1 MPPLGSI
8 DVVLLVSMIP
18 LLIGSAFFSA
28 SETVFFGLTF
38 EDRGSLRTKGGVV
51 GGIVDA
57 LLRNPRQL
65 LVTVLLGNMTINTVF
80 MTISAVL
87 LLRHAAN
94 PIASFIF
101 GVGSLLMLII
111 LGEIIPKISGQTH
124 RVGAASMLGGPLLGL
139 HRLITPLR
147 IIIGRFVVLPLAR
160 LVGEPPSPHL
170 EIEELAALLDVS
182 AAEGTIDRSEEHLLR
197 EVVKMSER
205 SVRDIMTP
213 RVHMRFVKID
223 DSPTVIRTEI
233 ERTGL
238 RRLPV
243 VGESIDD
250 VRGILSCRNFLLA
263 APSNENTVQ
272 LEKLIVPIA
281 IVPEHASVEHLL
293 RRFRD
298 EGSTIAMVVDE
309 YGGTAGIVT
318 IEDVAEQLVGEIADP
333 EENLH
338 EIPERLGD
346 GRWRVSG
353 LMSLHDW
360 REAFGSEAEDRRV
373 TTVGG
378 LFFAKLGRLARQGDQ
393 VVLANVRLVAERV
406 DEGRVES
413 AIVDLIAE
421 EKSS

>member
-1 MPPLGSI
+1 M
-8 DVVLLVSMIP
+8 LLLSMAP
-18 LLIGSAFFSA
+18 LLLGSAFFSA

-38 EDRGSLRTKGGVV
+38 EDHGSLRSKGGVV
-51 GGIVDA
+51 AGIVEA

-65 LVTVLLGNMTINTVF
+65 LVTVLLGNMTINTIF

-87 LLRHAAN
+87 LLRHGAN
-94 PIASFIF
+94 PLASFIF
-101 GVGSLLMLII
+101 GVGSLLLLII

-124 RVGAASMLGGPLLGL
+124 RVRAVSLLGGPLLGL
-139 HRLITPLR
+139 HRMITPLR
-147 IIIGRFVVLPLAR
+147 LVIGRFVVIPLAR
-160 LVGEPPSPHL
+160 LAGDAPSPHL
-170 EIEELAALLDVS
+170 EVEELAALLDVS
-182 AAEGTIDRSEEHLLR
+182 AAEGTIGQSEEHLLR
-197 EVVKMSER
+197 EVVNMSEL

-213 RVHMRFVKID
+213 RVHMRFVKLSD
-223 DSPTVIRTEI
+223 APDVIRTEI

-238 RRLPV
+238 GGLPV

-250 VRGILSCRNFLLA
+250 VRGILSSRQFLLSTPKDVMA
-263 APSNENTVQ
+263 EQ

-293 RRFRD
+293 RKFRD
-298 EGSTIAMVVDE
+298 EGSTIAIVVDE

-333 EENLH
+333 EENLL
-338 EIPERLGD
+338 EVPERLGD

-360 REAFGSEAEDRRV
+360 RETFGAEVDDRRV

-393 VVLANVRLVAERV
+393 VILANVRLVAERV
-406 DEGRVES
+406 DDGRVES
-413 AIVDLIAE
+413 AIVDLVSE
-421 EKSS
+421 DESS